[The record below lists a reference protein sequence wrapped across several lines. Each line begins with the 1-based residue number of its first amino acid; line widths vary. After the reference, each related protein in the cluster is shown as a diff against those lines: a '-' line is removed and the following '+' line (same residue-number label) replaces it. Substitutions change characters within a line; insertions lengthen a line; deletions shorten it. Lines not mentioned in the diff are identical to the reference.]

1 MIILGLSNNAAN
13 NVARHKQNRDKQ
25 REDREQFLFG
35 DAMTSAKATS
45 GSAFDIDVQSGM
57 VLSRF
62 FGNISPSAVMS
73 HMLAVGNDP
82 RFVKGMDTLADLREA
97 RVAWNMQ
104 DIVEFRT
111 LLFDSF
117 QNRLSGRWALVTVPA
132 LVAGV
137 TRLMENLFLR
147 VDTRL
152 FDNAELA
159 RRWLANPRRRLAAF
173 AQDRTVGETNVGE
186 TIAGEPAGVGSP

>member
-1 MIILGLSNNAAN
+1 
-13 NVARHKQNRDKQ
+13 
-25 REDREQFLFG
+25 
-35 DAMTSAKATS
+35 MTSAKATS
-45 GSAFDIDVQSGM
+45 GSVFDIDVQSGM
-57 VLSRF
+57 VFSRF
-62 FGNISPSAVMS
+62 FGSVSPSAVMS

-82 RFVKGMDTLADLREA
+82 RYLKGMDTLADLREA

-117 QNRLSGRWALVTVPA
+117 QNRLSGRWALVTAPS

-152 FDNAELA
+152 FDNVDLA
-159 RRWLANPRRRLAAF
+159 RRWLANPRRRLAGIARD
-173 AQDRTVGETNVGE
+173 ATAGQTIIGESADTA
-186 TIAGEPAGVGSP
+186 TPAGSLS

>member
-1 MIILGLSNNAAN
+1 
-13 NVARHKQNRDKQ
+13 
-25 REDREQFLFG
+25 
-35 DAMTSAKATS
+35 MTSAKDTS
-45 GSAFDIDVQSGM
+45 GSVFDIDVQSGM
-57 VLSRF
+57 VFSRF
-62 FGNISPSAVMS
+62 FGSVAPSAVMS

-82 RFVKGMDTLADLREA
+82 RYLKGMDTLADLREA

-117 QNRLSGRWALVTVPA
+117 QNRLSGRWALVTAPS

-152 FDNAELA
+152 FDNVDLA
-159 RRWLANPRRRLAAF
+159 RRWLANPRRRLAGIAPD
-173 AQDRTVGETNVGE
+173 ATAGQTIIGESADTA
-186 TIAGEPAGVGSP
+186 TPAGSLS